1 MISLYIQTF
10 TTLETLT
17 NANSAKK
24 WLLDTAKDVC
34 SYMCIYVTLCTMVC
48 VVYLQ
53 ESAVAKHFVALS
65 TNEVR
70 LIVIAGAFCIIYS
83 ALTIYM
89 HILLNTIYVIDVT

>member
-1 MISLYIQTF
+1 MPILLKSGFLTQLKMYVHTCVYMSLCT
-10 TTLETLT
+10 
-17 NANSAKK
+17 
-24 WLLDTAKDVC
+24 V
-34 SYMCIYVTLCTMVC
+34 CTMVC

-89 HILLNTIYVIDVT
+89 HILLNTICD

>member
-34 SYMCIYVTLCTMVC
+34 SYMCIYVTLYSVYNGVC
-48 VVYLQ
+48 C
-53 ESAVAKHFVALS
+53 LS
-65 TNEVR
+65 PGVSCCQT
-70 LIVIAGAFCIIYS
+70 LCGPLYK
-83 ALTIYM
+83 
-89 HILLNTIYVIDVT
+89 